1 MAKGE
6 SPSQPTGSTT
16 DALSPTAQRLTE
28 TFGRLNLPPTMRT
41 MLVVMERRL
50 RGKADSEVRDSLLSL
65 GQALITVAGGAVAE
79 LPMPAVVD
87 ATDEEEEEHAVVADI
102 AALHAGGG

>member
-1 MAKGE
+1 MAQGG

-16 DALSPTAQRLTE
+16 DELSPTAQRLTQ

-41 MLVVMERRL
+41 MLIVMERRL

-87 ATDEEEEEHAVVADI
+87 ESDEEEDEHAVVADI
-102 AALHAGGG
+102 VALDSGGR